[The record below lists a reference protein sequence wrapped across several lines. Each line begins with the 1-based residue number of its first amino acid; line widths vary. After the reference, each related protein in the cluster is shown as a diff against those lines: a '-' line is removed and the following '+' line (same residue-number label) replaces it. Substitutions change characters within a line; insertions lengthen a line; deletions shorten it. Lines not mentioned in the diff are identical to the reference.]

1 MQGMA
6 TIIVNDN
13 VWSRVDECYN
23 NVEAKYP
30 NTWDI
35 NDTTEQ
41 IEKIQQIIKNFESV
55 STWNRE
61 PMISSWKRM
70 GWKETWD
77 KNSNWHFAFD
87 YNNTD
92 GEDYIVIQ
100 DAEHQDNIKENK
112 TYNKMKK
119 TIKESQLRQIV
130 KESIKKVLREADEEN
145 GEALNFYDFVDILKK
160 NGWSYSGYQEV
171 SNKQGQTG
179 IRYRLYPERNAS
191 SADELIK
198 QLQQAAVSP
207 DGVIPSRWS
216 NRYAP
221 EQNGLSVV
229 ILN

>member
-1 MQGMA
+1 M
-6 TIIVNDN
+6 
-13 VWSRVDECYN
+13 R
-23 NVEAKYP
+23 
-30 NTWDI
+30 
-35 NDTTEQ
+35 
-41 IEKIQQIIKNFESV
+41 
-55 STWNRE
+55 
-61 PMISSWKRM
+61 
-70 GWKETWD
+70 
-77 KNSNWHFAFD
+77 
-87 YNNTD
+87 
-92 GEDYIVIQ
+92 
-100 DAEHQDNIKENK
+100 
-112 TYNKMKK
+112 K
-119 TIKESQLRQIV
+119 TITESQLRQIV
-130 KESIKKVLREADEEN
+130 KESVKKVLREADEEN

-216 NRYAP
+216 NGYAP